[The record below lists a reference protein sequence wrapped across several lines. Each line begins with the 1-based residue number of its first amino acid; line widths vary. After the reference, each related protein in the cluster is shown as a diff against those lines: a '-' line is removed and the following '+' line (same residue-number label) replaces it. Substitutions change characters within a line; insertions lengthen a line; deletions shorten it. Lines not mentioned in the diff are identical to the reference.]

1 MEGWKKEKEKE
12 KEVKVPREGNP
23 LLEAQNLEMDLQD
36 LEEENR
42 RKDLKRK
49 EEGVQK
55 GRRKKTKLPRL
66 EGWGGKEE
74 EEPPPN
80 TPSTDP
86 GVGIFNFQLGPELV

>member
-1 MEGWKKEKEKE
+1 
-12 KEVKVPREGNP
+12 
-23 LLEAQNLEMDLQD
+23 MDLQD

-80 TPSTDP
+80 TPPNDP
-86 GVGIFNFQLGPELV
+86 GVGSFNFQIGPDLVQVPVEIPQNTAKRNVGNTGDWL